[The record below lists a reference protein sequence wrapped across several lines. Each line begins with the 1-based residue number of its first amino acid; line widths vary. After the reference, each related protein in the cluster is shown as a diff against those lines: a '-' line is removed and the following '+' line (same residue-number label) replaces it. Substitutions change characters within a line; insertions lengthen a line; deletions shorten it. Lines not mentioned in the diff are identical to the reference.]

1 MNVRDVKDNNDRYLD
16 KTDYVID
23 DVDDVNVNVNC
34 GAAEIFLMHLI
45 VDQISLGR
53 FLALNVPEQVIHH
66 IKEHDVV
73 PRVAYGN

>member
-1 MNVRDVKDNNDRYLD
+1 MD

-23 DVDDVNVNVNC
+23 DVNVNVNVNR
-34 GAAEIFLMHLI
+34 GATEIFLMHLI
-45 VDQISLGR
+45 VGQISLG
-53 FLALNVPEQVIHH
+53 LAFNVPEQVIHY

>member
-1 MNVRDVKDNNDRYLD
+1 MNYRDVKDNNDRYLD

-23 DVDDVNVNVNC
+23 DVDDVNVNVNVNR

-45 VDQISLGR
+45 VDQFS
-53 FLALNVPEQVIHH
+53 LALNVPEQVIRH